1 MYNFTI
7 FSGVAA
13 NSLAATVQS
22 IFYQGSTTGVFS
34 FLQSAGASG
43 FTATANVAMGGSAS
57 GLTASYFQS
66 RSRNSTEFNLS
77 VKVYAFYRRG
87 SKYKDLENISKYLKE
102 HFALD
107 VENMPYIPVC
117 GDDNMTSSFNQIT
130 CNDPDTIVA
139 PGCLLSIRMENQGTN
154 AQRTETCIKNSFL

>member
-1 MYNFTI
+1 M
-7 FSGVAA
+7 AA

-22 IFYQGSTTGVFS
+22 IFYKGSTTGVFS

-66 RSRNSTEFNLS
+66 QSKNTTEFKLS
-77 VKVYAFYRRG
+77 LQVYAFYRIG
-87 SKYKDLENISKYLKE
+87 SQYEDLGNISKYLKE

-107 VENMPYIPVC
+107 VEIMPYIPVC
-117 GDDNMTSSFNQIT
+117 CDDNMTSSFNQIT
-130 CNDPDTIVA
+130 CDDPDTIAA
-139 PGCLLSIRMENQGTN
+139 PGCLVSIRMENQRIDACITN
-154 AQRTETCIKNSFL
+154 SLL